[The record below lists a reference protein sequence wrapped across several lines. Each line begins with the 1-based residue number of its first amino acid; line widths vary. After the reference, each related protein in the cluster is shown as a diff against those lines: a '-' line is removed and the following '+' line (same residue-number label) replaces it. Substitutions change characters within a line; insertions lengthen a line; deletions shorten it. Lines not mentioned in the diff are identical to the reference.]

1 MDSSLLSHPQIHFEH
16 SPLDYNSPFDL
27 PVGSVYDMG
36 YTMMETYERFVQV
49 GVRQPK
55 ADQIPTTSA
64 SQTPIQRVN
73 FDYIN
78 MTFEGQET
86 LTGFL
91 SCLRSSIDEQ
101 EQHFR
106 HLQNFSTKY
115 IAHIDKR
122 QREEE
127 EEEKE
132 KKPMEKLIPEW
143 VGVDWNA
150 LDDDNSSSL
159 HIDAINPAKKRQG
172 NLPRSITEQLKSW
185 LREHIDN
192 PYPSEIDKENLLRE
206 TGLTSVQ
213 LANWFINARRRYIT
227 KLTQHDPIRKRAVIK
242 TQTRR
247 GRKKGSK
254 KAK

>member
-27 PVGSVYDMG
+27 TVGSVYDMG

-49 GVRQPK
+49 GVSQPK
-55 ADQIPTTSA
+55 GDQSPTTSA

-106 HLQNFSTKY
+106 HLHNFSTKY
-115 IAHIDKR
+115 IAHIEYVDDSIQYTALTMPYSKR

-132 KKPMEKLIPEW
+132 KKPIEKLIPEW

-172 NLPRSITEQLKSW
+172 NLPRSITEQLKV
-185 LREHIDN
+185 
-192 PYPSEIDKENLLRE
+192 YPNRSENL
-206 TGLTSVQ
+206 
-213 LANWFINARRRYIT
+213 
-227 KLTQHDPIRKRAVIK
+227 
-242 TQTRR
+242 
-247 GRKKGSK
+247 
-254 KAK
+254 